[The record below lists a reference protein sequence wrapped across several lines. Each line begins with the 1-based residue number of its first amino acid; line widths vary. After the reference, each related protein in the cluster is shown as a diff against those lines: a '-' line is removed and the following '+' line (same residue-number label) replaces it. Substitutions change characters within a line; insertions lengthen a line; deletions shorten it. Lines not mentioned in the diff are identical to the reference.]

1 MWKGFSTPSR
11 VSYWLVYEDDALSSD
26 RRLTLLGGW
35 SFWVA
40 HACFW
45 AATFAAAMIVIRA
58 FKPALPDAAWFV
70 GIRVIAAF
78 LFTSLVRMAAKDTPL
93 LERLGIS
100 KIGLMVG
107 GPLAGSVLMTL
118 AFVVYDLTGGG
129 ALMLQNPLDG
139 APDRLGIAARFVLNL
154 VMLTTW
160 SAAYFGSQLLRD
172 QRAAELRAFEAEA
185 LAARNELNHL
195 QAQISPHFLFNSL
208 NTILAC
214 KHSPDD
220 IEVITQSLAKY
231 LRFLL
236 RPVATLEPLG
246 REIDALED
254 YLTIQSFRFGD
265 RLSCRIDCDTDIRRI
280 PVLPAMIQPLVEN
293 ALKYGRQADG
303 RPLQVAVRA
312 HRDGDKLFI
321 EVANTGHWVPA
332 DQAQS
337 TNTGLHTLRRRLLI
351 HGGPE
356 ATVTTSAH
364 DGWVQVVIQIPLT
377 AEYALPPA
385 ATAAPEPTEIA
396 G

>member
-1 MWKGFSTPSR
+1 MH
-11 VSYWLVYEDDALSSD
+11 EDDALSSG
-26 RRLTLLGGW
+26 RRLALFSGS
-35 SFWVA
+35 SFWIA

-45 AATFAAAMIVIRA
+45 LATFAAAMIVIRA

-70 GIRVIAAF
+70 GSRVMAAF
-78 LFTSLVRMAAKDTPL
+78 LITALVRTAAKNTPL

-118 AFVVYDLTGGG
+118 AFMVHDLSGGG
-129 ALMLQNPLDG
+129 LPIPQNPLDG
-139 APDRLGIAARFVLNL
+139 APDRLGMAARFVLNL

-160 SAAYFGSQLLRD
+160 SAAYFGSQLLQD

-231 LRFLL
+231 LRFIL
-236 RPVATLEPLG
+236 RPIATLEPLG

-293 ALKYGRQADG
+293 ALKYGRQADD
-303 RPLQVAVRA
+303 RPLEVAVRA

-321 EVANTGHWVPA
+321 EVANTGHWVTA
-332 DQAQS
+332 DESQS

-351 HGGPE
+351 HGGPA
-356 ATVTTSAH
+356 ATVTTAER
-364 DGWVQVVIQIPLT
+364 DGWVRVVIQIPLT
-377 AEYALPPA
+377 PDYALPA
-385 ATAAPEPTEIA
+385 ATATSRGPTEIA

>member
-1 MWKGFSTPSR
+1 VRFNWRFS
-11 VSYWLVYEDDALSSD
+11 LLSGQ
-26 RRLTLLGGW
+26 T
-35 SFWVA
+35 FWIA

-45 AATFAAAMIVIRA
+45 LTAFAGAMIVIRA
-58 FKPALPDAAWFV
+58 FEPTLPDAAWFV
-70 GIRVIAAF
+70 GMRVGAAC
-78 LFTSLVRMAAKDTPL
+78 LITAAVRMAAKSTPL

-100 KIGLMVG
+100 KIGLTVG
-107 GPLAGSVLMTL
+107 GPLVGAVVMTL
-118 AFVVYDLTGGG
+118 AFIVYGTLSGRSPLTIDTS
-129 ALMLQNPLDG
+129 AG
-139 APDRLGIAARFVLNL
+139 APDRLGLAARFLLDVILL
-154 VMLTTW
+154 GTW
-160 SAAYFGSQLLRD
+160 SAAYFGSHLLRD

-220 IEVITQSLAKY
+220 IEVITQSLATY

-293 ALKYGRQADG
+293 ALKYGRQADD
-303 RPLQVAVRA
+303 RPLEVTVRA
-312 HRDGDKLFI
+312 HRDRDKLFI

-377 AEYALPPA
+377 SEYALTPA
-385 ATAAPEPTEIA
+385 ATASPQPTEIA

>member
-1 MWKGFSTPSR
+1 M
-11 VSYWLVYEDDALSSD
+11 SSD
-26 RRLTLLGGW
+26 RRLNLFGGS
-35 SFWVA
+35 SFWIA

-78 LFTSLVRMAAKDTPL
+78 VITALIRMAAKKTPL

-118 AFVVYDLTGGG
+118 AFMAHDLSAGG
-129 ALMLQNPLDG
+129 LPIPQNPLDG

-172 QRAAELRAFEAEA
+172 QRAAELRAFEAET

-195 QAQISPHFLFNSL
+195 QAKISPHFLFNSL

-265 RLSCRIDCDTDIRRI
+265 RLACRIDCDTDIRRI

-293 ALKYGRQADG
+293 ALKYGRHADG
-303 RPLQVAVRA
+303 RPLEVTVRA

-321 EVANTGHWVPA
+321 EVGNTGHWVSPDHA
-332 DQAQS
+332 ES

-351 HGGPE
+351 HGGAE
-356 ATVTTSAH
+356 ATVTTTER
-364 DGWVQVVIQIPLT
+364 DGYVRVVIQIPLT
-377 AEYALPPA
+377 AEYALTSA
-385 ATAAPEPTEIA
+385 APAAPEPTEVA

>member
-1 MWKGFSTPSR
+1 M
-11 VSYWLVYEDDALSSD
+11 SSD
-26 RRLTLLGGW
+26 RRVALFGGS
-35 SFWVA
+35 SFWIA

-45 AATFAAAMIVIRA
+45 LATFAASMIVIRA

-70 GIRVIAAF
+70 GLRVMAAF
-78 LFTSLVRMAAKDTPL
+78 LITALVRMAAKNTPL
-93 LERLGIS
+93 LERLGVS
-100 KIGLMVG
+100 KVGLMVG

-118 AFVVYDLTGGG
+118 AFVAYDLASGGPPIP
-129 ALMLQNPLDG
+129 QPPLDG

-154 VMLTTW
+154 IMLTTW
-160 SAAYFGSQLLRD
+160 SAAYFGSHLLRD
-172 QRAAELRAFEAEA
+172 QRAAELRAFEAET

-195 QAQISPHFLFNSL
+195 QATISPHFLFNSL

-214 KHSPDD
+214 KQSPDD

-265 RLSCRIDCDTDIRRI
+265 RLSCRIDCDADIRRI

-293 ALKYGRQADG
+293 ALKYGLHADG
-303 RPLQVAVRA
+303 QPLEVTVRA
-312 HRDGDKLFI
+312 HRVRDRLFI
-321 EVANTGHWVPA
+321 EVANTGRWVAPNH
-332 DQAQS
+332 DES
-337 TNTGLHTLRRRLLI
+337 TNMGLHTLRRRLLI

-356 ATVTTSAH
+356 ATVTTSDH
-364 DGWVQVVIQIPLT
+364 DGCVRVVIQIPLT
-377 AEYALPPA
+377 AEYALTPA
-385 ATAAPEPTEIA
+385 TTASPQPTEIA

>member
-1 MWKGFSTPSR
+1 MH
-11 VSYWLVYEDDALSSD
+11 EDDALSSD
-26 RRLTLLGGW
+26 RRLALFGGS
-35 SFWVA
+35 SFWIA
-40 HACFW
+40 HAGFW
-45 AATFAAAMIVIRA
+45 LASFAAAMIVIRA

-70 GIRVIAAF
+70 GTRVVAAF
-78 LFTSLVRMAAKDTPL
+78 LITALVRMAAKNTPL

-118 AFVVYDLTGGG
+118 AFMAYDLATGGPPL
-129 ALMLQNPLDG
+129 AQASLDG

-154 VMLTTW
+154 IMLTTW
-160 SAAYFGSQLLRD
+160 SAAYFGSHLLRD
-172 QRAAELRAFEAEA
+172 QRAAELRAFEAET

-195 QAQISPHFLFNSL
+195 QAKISPHFLFNSL

-236 RPVATLEPLG
+236 RPAATLEPLG
-246 REIDALED
+246 KEIDALED

-265 RLSCRIDCDTDIRRI
+265 RLACRIDCDTDIRRI

-293 ALKYGRQADG
+293 ALKYGRHADG
-303 RPLQVAVRA
+303 RPLEVTVHA
-312 HRDGDKLFI
+312 HRVHDKLFI
-321 EVANTGHWVPA
+321 EVANTGRWVAPNH
-332 DQAQS
+332 DES
-337 TNTGLHTLRRRLLI
+337 TNTGLHTLSRRLLI

-356 ATVTTSAH
+356 ATVATSEH
-364 DGWVQVVIQIPLT
+364 DGWVRVVIQIPLT
-377 AEYALPPA
+377 AEYALTPA
-385 ATAAPEPTEIA
+385 TTASPQPTEVA

>member
-1 MWKGFSTPSR
+1 VRFNSRFS
-11 VSYWLVYEDDALSSD
+11 LLSGH
-26 RRLTLLGGW
+26 T
-35 SFWVA
+35 FWIA

-45 AATFAAAMIVIRA
+45 LTAFAGAMIVIRA
-58 FKPALPDAAWFV
+58 FEPTLPDAAWFV
-70 GIRVIAAF
+70 GMRVGAAC
-78 LFTSLVRMAAKDTPL
+78 LITAAVRMAAKSTPL

-100 KIGLMVG
+100 KIGLTVG
-107 GPLAGSVLMTL
+107 GPLAGAVVMTL
-118 AFVVYDLTGGG
+118 ASIVYGTLSGRSPLTIDTS
-129 ALMLQNPLDG
+129 AG
-139 APDRLGIAARFVLNL
+139 APDRLGLAARFLLDVILL
-154 VMLTTW
+154 GTW
-160 SAAYFGSQLLRD
+160 SAAYFGSHLLRD

-231 LRFLL
+231 LRFIL
-236 RPVATLEPLG
+236 RPVAMLEPLG

-293 ALKYGRQADG
+293 ALKYGRQADD
-303 RPLQVAVRA
+303 RPLEVTVRA
-312 HRDGDKLFI
+312 HRDRDKLFV

-356 ATVTTSAH
+356 ATVTTSEH

-377 AEYALPPA
+377 AEYALPSA
-385 ATAAPEPTEIA
+385 ATTSPQPTEIA

>member
-1 MWKGFSTPSR
+1 VRFNWRFS
-11 VSYWLVYEDDALSSD
+11 LLSGQ
-26 RRLTLLGGW
+26 T
-35 SFWVA
+35 FWIA

-45 AATFAAAMIVIRA
+45 LTAFAGAMIVIRA
-58 FKPALPDAAWFV
+58 FEPTLPDAAWFV
-70 GIRVIAAF
+70 GMRVVAAC
-78 LFTSLVRMAAKDTPL
+78 LITAAVRMAAKSTPL

-100 KIGLMVG
+100 KIGLTVG
-107 GPLAGSVLMTL
+107 GPLVGAVVMTL
-118 AFVVYDLTGGG
+118 AFIVYGTLSGRSPLTIDTS
-129 ALMLQNPLDG
+129 AG
-139 APDRLGIAARFVLNL
+139 APDRLGLAARFLLDVILL
-154 VMLTTW
+154 GTW
-160 SAAYFGSQLLRD
+160 SAAYFGSHLLRD

-220 IEVITQSLAKY
+220 IEVITQSLATY

-293 ALKYGRQADG
+293 ALKYGRQADD
-303 RPLQVAVRA
+303 RPLEVTVRA
-312 HRDGDKLFI
+312 HRDRDKLFI

-377 AEYALPPA
+377 SEYALTPA
-385 ATAAPEPTEIA
+385 ATASPETTEIA

>member
-1 MWKGFSTPSR
+1 MRFNWRFS
-11 VSYWLVYEDDALSSD
+11 LLSGQ
-26 RRLTLLGGW
+26 T
-35 SFWVA
+35 FWIA

-45 AATFAAAMIVIRA
+45 LTAFAGAMIVIRA
-58 FKPALPDAAWFV
+58 FEPTLPDAAWFV
-70 GIRVIAAF
+70 GMRVGAAC
-78 LFTSLVRMAAKDTPL
+78 LITAAVRMAAKSTPL

-100 KIGLMVG
+100 KIGLTVG
-107 GPLAGSVLMTL
+107 GPLVGAVVMTL
-118 AFVVYDLTGGG
+118 AFIVYGTLSGRSPLTSDTS
-129 ALMLQNPLDG
+129 AG
-139 APDRLGIAARFVLNL
+139 APDRLGLAARFLLDVILL
-154 VMLTTW
+154 GTW
-160 SAAYFGSQLLRD
+160 SAAYFGSHLLRD

-220 IEVITQSLAKY
+220 IEVITQSLATY

-293 ALKYGRQADG
+293 ALKYGRQADD
-303 RPLQVAVRA
+303 RPLEVTVRA
-312 HRDGDKLFI
+312 HRDRDKLFI
-321 EVANTGHWVPA
+321 EVANTGHWVPT

-377 AEYALPPA
+377 AEYALTPA
-385 ATAAPEPTEIA
+385 ATASPETTEIA